1 MLTQIV
7 TEIIAVF
14 TTRIVD
20 LISDWERR
28 DDRWRTQASNL
39 RRS

>member
-7 TEIIAVF
+7 TEIITVF

-28 DDRWRTQASNL
+28 DDRWRT
-39 RRS
+39 